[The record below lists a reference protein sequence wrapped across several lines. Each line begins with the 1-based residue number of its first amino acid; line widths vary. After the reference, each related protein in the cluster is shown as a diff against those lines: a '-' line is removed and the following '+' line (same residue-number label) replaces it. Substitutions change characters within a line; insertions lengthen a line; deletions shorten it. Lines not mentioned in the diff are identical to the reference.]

1 MLSENLPNEEYEYSQ
16 LQYRIY
22 DKHIP
27 EIARIRKTNDKIFIT
42 VDEDMNYVSHRIV
55 PFIEYGKEVEPK
67 PTTTT
72 IEIKPHSSLFKP
84 KTKQRKAKDLNA
96 PIEAKPTKFAKLTDY
111 EKKVIAN
118 EYALGSS
125 FAKMAYLLNLP
136 FQKVRSYAYTQ
147 LKEAAEPKLNQE
159 QQSEILAL
167 MQKGASLSQISRELE
182 YSLQLVKEFM
192 KANALPKPQRRFK
205 RPSNKDALIRARKN
219 TDTVI
224 IGRLYDPSQKA
235 EIDRFGLNHKQRC
248 DIKGMLGR
256 NANAPRISKV
266 LGIELMTVKAYL
278 KTLLEI
284 K

>member
-1 MLSENLPNEEYEYSQ
+1 MNTEHQYSELPN
-16 LQYRIY
+16 IY
-22 DKHIP
+22 NTHIAD
-27 EIARIRKTNDKIFIT
+27 IKRLLRGNDKIFIT

-67 PTTTT
+67 PTTV
-72 IEIKPHSSLFKP
+72 EIKPHSSLSKL
-84 KTKQRKAKDLNA
+84 KSKQRKVKDLNA
-96 PIEAKPTKFAKLTDY
+96 LIEAKPTKFAKLTDY

-125 FAKMAYLLNLP
+125 FAKMARLLNLP

-147 LKEAAEPKLNQE
+147 LKEVIEPKLNQE

-167 MQKGASLSQISRELE
+167 MQKGVSLSQISRELE